1 MVNVGWWDLENCGHS
16 PPSVPTTK
24 IILLVTPRL
33 DRCAL
38 SDLDVMV
45 VVAHDLRIGK
55 IKHLPGQTPLG
66 RVGGLVVGSGEGRGS
81 VGDRREKSLGG
92 RVSRRC

>member
-16 PPSVPTTK
+16 PPSVPTTT

-45 VVAHDLRIGK
+45 VVAHDLREEETRRRLRNFLWVAK
-55 IKHLPGQTPLG
+55 TPSGAKL
-66 RVGGLVVGSGEGRGS
+66 LVFPRLSEGER
-81 VGDRREKSLGG
+81 
-92 RVSRRC
+92 